1 MVGTQQLLRRL
12 PNEIAIPFLGKEITP
27 VSSAKDLGIIL
38 NNNLTYD
45 QHIYQLTSSCM
56 TKLCQINRVNK
67 SFDGDTLRTIIF
79 ALILRKLF
87 YCSTV
92 WSNTSATNIKRL
104 QAVHNFAFRII
115 TKTKK
120 FEHITPALRE
130 IKRLPVSEH
139 IHYRDNVMT
148 FRCMKGLAPTY
159 LSGSFRRRKSI
170 HHYNTRISESLDIPP
185 SKTKSG
191 QRCFLHR
198 VVNIWNNLDKDFK
211 QLSLTSF
218 KKS

>member
-1 MVGTQQLLRRL
+1 MKKNIYIHTYGCMYVCTYIFLRERDH
-12 PNEIAIPFLGKEITP
+12 T

-79 ALILRKLF
+79 PLVLKKLF

-130 IKRLPVSEH
+130 LKWLPVNEH
-139 IHYRDNVMT
+139 LHYRDTVMT
-148 FRCMKGLAPTY
+148 FRCMKGLACAS
-159 LSGSFRRRKSI
+159 LSEKDA
-170 HHYNTRISESLDIPP
+170 SLFTIITLETENPLI
-185 SKTKSG
+185 
-191 QRCFLHR
+191 FLQAR
-198 VVNIWNNLDKDFK
+198 QSPASDVSSVEQSTFGL
-211 QLSLTSF
+211 
-218 KKS
+218 

>member
-1 MVGTQQLLRRL
+1 MGVCMFVR
-12 PNEIAIPFLGKEITP
+12 IYFLGKETTP

-56 TKLCQINRVNK
+56 TKLCQINRVKN

-79 ALILRKLF
+79 ALVLRKLF

-115 TKTKK
+115 TITKK

-130 IKRLPVSEH
+130 LKWLPVNEH
-139 IHYRDNVMT
+139 LHYRDTVMT
-148 FRCMKGLAPTY
+148 FRCMKGLACAS
-159 LSGSFRRRKSI
+159 LS
-170 HHYNTRISESLDIPP
+170 EDASLFTIITLETENPLI
-185 SKTKSG
+185 
-191 QRCFLHR
+191 FLQAR
-198 VVNIWNNLDKDFK
+198 QSPASDVSSVEQSTFGL
-211 QLSLTSF
+211 
-218 KKS
+218 